1 LVLSRNDD
9 CPAGYLEAALQ
20 RARMCELIGD
30 SLHCSAPEAY
40 ITGLLSTLDS
50 VFNEPL
56 ASLVGPLPLDI
67 RFKRAL
73 LQREGALGALLD
85 CVLAYEAGV
94 WSPEHAAAAEQMQKA
109 YWGAAEY
116 ARGMIAQMACAA

>member
-1 LVLSRNDD
+1 MS
-9 CPAGYLEAALQ
+9 
-20 RARMCELIGD
+20 ELIGV

-50 VFNEPL
+50 VFDEPL
-56 ASLVGPLPLDI
+56 AALVEPLPIDI

-73 LQREGALGALLD
+73 LQREGALGGVLD

-94 WSPEHAAAAEQMQKA
+94 WTPGQAPGAEQMQKA
-109 YWGAAEY
+109 FWDAAEY
-116 ARGMIAQMACAA
+116 AHLMISQMTGAVHLN